1 MVCGVLFGA
10 PTHGRCLRSS
20 GKVKESWMNTY
31 KDFQAKTVD
40 QAIEDACR
48 FFDVERDVL
57 EIDIVSGGSSGI
69 FGLGAKKAAIRA
81 RKRRLAAAGVEEP
94 ALVVAGPVAVE
105 PKRVQVLEVAV
116 QDEADAEAEVE
127 VDAAA
132 DFEDEDEPRQVASLT
147 AEEMVRLEADI
158 RTIMVALLKPIA
170 ANVTL
175 AIDTSASP
183 VTVHIDDQDNSG
195 LIIGRD
201 GQTITAL
208 QYLANRII
216 SKSWPQSPR
225 IQLDA
230 GDYRQKQEEQLQGIA
245 LFLSE
250 KAKKSGRVQSTRPLS
265 SFHRRVVHMALQ
277 DDRGVQTRSKGEG
290 HMKRVLIL
298 PVKRGKPAGRPPRR
312 QETAQARQS

>member
-1 MVCGVLFGA
+1 
-10 PTHGRCLRSS
+10 
-20 GKVKESWMNTY
+20 MNTY
-31 KDFQAKTVD
+31 KDFSAKTVD

-48 FFDVERDVL
+48 FFDVEREAL

-81 RKRRLAAAGVEEP
+81 RRRRLAGNGGQAPQEPVPPAAAPVAARTEKAPERVLVVEGGPENAAENGIDAGIGVE
-94 ALVVAGPVAVE
+94 
-105 PKRVQVLEVAV
+105 
-116 QDEADAEAEVE
+116 AE
-127 VDAAA
+127 A
-132 DFEDEDEPRQVASLT
+132 DFEDDDEPRQVAALS
-147 AEEMVRLEADI
+147 ADEQARLETDI
-158 RTIMVALLKPIA
+158 RAIMAALLAPIA
-170 ANVTL
+170 PEVTL
-175 AIDTSASP
+175 TIDASASP
-183 VTVHIDDQDNSG
+183 VTVHIDGEDSSG

-216 SKSWPQSPR
+216 SKTWPQSPR

-230 GDYRQKQEEQLQGIA
+230 GDYRRKQEEQLLGIA
-245 LFLSE
+245 QFLSE

-277 DDRGVQTRSKGEG
+277 NDRGVQTRSKGEG

-298 PVKRGKPAGRPPRR
+298 PVKRGKPSGRPPRR

>member
-1 MVCGVLFGA
+1 
-10 PTHGRCLRSS
+10 
-20 GKVKESWMNTY
+20 MNTY

-40 QAIEDACR
+40 QAIDDACR
-48 FFDVERDVL
+48 FFAVERDAL
-57 EIDIVSGGSSGI
+57 DIDIVSGGSSGI
-69 FGLGAKKAAIRA
+69 FGLGAKKATIRA
-81 RKRRLAAAGVEEP
+81 TRRRLNP
-94 ALVVAGPVAVE
+94 AEDTSFVN
-105 PKRVQVLEVAV
+105 EVAELRHDV
-116 QDEADAEAEVE
+116 PAGAAKRDEAESLAEAEGVME

-132 DFEDEDEPRQVASLT
+132 DFDDDDEPRPATTLSP
-147 AEEMVRLEADI
+147 EEMVRLEADI
-158 RTIMVALLKPIA
+158 RKIMTVLLAPIA
-170 ANVTL
+170 VNVTL
-175 AIDTSASP
+175 AIDVTASP
-183 VTVHIDDQDNSG
+183 VTVHIDDEDNSG

-208 QYLANRII
+208 QYLANRIV

-230 GDYRQKQEEQLQGIA
+230 GDYRQKQEEQLLSIA
-245 LFLSE
+245 QFLSE

-298 PVKRGKPAGRPPRR
+298 PVKRGKPAGRPPKR
-312 QETAQARQS
+312 QESAQAHQS

>member
-1 MVCGVLFGA
+1 MRPGVALISRERKGE
-10 PTHGRCLRSS
+10 TG
-20 GKVKESWMNTY
+20 MNTF
-31 KDFQAKTVD
+31 KEFQAKTVD

-48 FFDVERDVL
+48 FYAVERKAL

-69 FGLGAKKAAIRA
+69 FGLGAKKAVIRA
-81 RKRRLAAAGVEEP
+81 ARRRSASVRVDVPIQPAVAPVVESQASRADTSAEP
-94 ALVVAGPVAVE
+94 SRAL
-105 PKRVQVLEVAV
+105 
-116 QDEADAEAEVE
+116 DDAFPRDLEAEE
-127 VDAAA
+127 ALGDGATE
-132 DFEDEDEPRQVASLT
+132 DFEDEDEGAPATVLT
-147 AEEMVRLEADI
+147 AEELVRLETDI
-158 RTIMVALLKPIA
+158 RRIMTALLRPIA
-170 ANVTL
+170 EGVTL
-175 AIDTSASP
+175 TIDVSASP
-183 VTVHIDDQDNSG
+183 VTVHIEDGDNSG

-230 GDYRQKQEEQLQGIA
+230 GDYRQKQEEQLLSVAQ
-245 LFLSE
+245 FLSE

-277 DDRGVQTRSKGEG
+277 DDRGVETRSKGEG

-298 PVKRGKPAGRPPRR
+298 PVKRGKTSGRPPRR
-312 QETAQARQS
+312 QDTPQARQS

>member
-1 MVCGVLFGA
+1 
-10 PTHGRCLRSS
+10 
-20 GKVKESWMNTY
+20 MNTY

-40 QAIEDACR
+40 QAIDDACR
-48 FFDVERDVL
+48 FFAVERDAL
-57 EIDIVSGGSSGI
+57 DIDIVSGGSSGI
-69 FGLGAKKAAIRA
+69 FGLGAKKATIRA
-81 RKRRLAAAGVEEP
+81 TRRRLSPAEDTSFVSVAADPGHDVPAGAPKPDEEET
-94 ALVVAGPVAVE
+94 L
-105 PKRVQVLEVAV
+105 
-116 QDEADAEAEVE
+116 AEAGETME

-132 DFEDEDEPRQVASLT
+132 EFDEDDEPRPATTLSP
-147 AEEMVRLEADI
+147 EEMARLEADI
-158 RTIMVALLKPIA
+158 RKIMTVLLKPIA
-170 ANVTL
+170 VNVTL
-175 AIDTSASP
+175 TIDVSASP

-208 QYLANRII
+208 QYLANRIV

-230 GDYRQKQEEQLQGIA
+230 GDYRQKQEEQLLGIA
-245 LFLSE
+245 QFLSE

-312 QETAQARQS
+312 QESAQAHQS

>member
-1 MVCGVLFGA
+1 
-10 PTHGRCLRSS
+10 
-20 GKVKESWMNTY
+20 MNTY

-48 FFDVERDVL
+48 FFDAERDAL

-81 RKRRLAAAGVEEP
+81 RKRRLTAAAPESSERAEAKPLAAEPRGVQ
-94 ALVVAGPVAVE
+94 
-105 PKRVQVLEVAV
+105 KRERAV
-116 QDEADAEAEVE
+116 QDEVDVEAEAEI
-127 VDAAA
+127 DAVA
-132 DFEDEDEPRQVASLT
+132 DFDDDDEPRQVATLS
-147 AEEMVRLEADI
+147 AEEIIRLEADI
-158 RTIMVALLKPIA
+158 RTIMVALLKPVVV
-170 ANVTL
+170 NVTL
-175 AIDTSASP
+175 TIDASASP

-277 DDRGVQTRSKGEG
+277 NDRGVQTRSKGEG

-298 PVKRGKPAGRPPRR
+298 PVKRGKTTGRPPRR
-312 QETAQARQS
+312 QEAAQARQS

>member
-1 MVCGVLFGA
+1 
-10 PTHGRCLRSS
+10 
-20 GKVKESWMNTY
+20 MNTY

-40 QAIEDACR
+40 QAIDDACR
-48 FFDVERDVL
+48 FFAVERDAL

-69 FGLGAKKAAIRA
+69 FGLGAKKATIQA
-81 RKRRLAAAGVEEP
+81 KRRRLNPAPEP
-94 ALVVAGPVAVE
+94 SIVSVVAERDVPAGA
-105 PKRVQVLEVAV
+105 PK
-116 QDEADAEAEVE
+116 QDEAEGLAEAEDALE
-127 VDAAA
+127 VDAAV
-132 DFEDEDEPRQVASLT
+132 DFDDEDEPRPATTLSP
-147 AEEMVRLEADI
+147 EERALLEADI
-158 RTIMVALLKPIA
+158 RKIMTVLLAPIA
-170 ANVTL
+170 VNVTL
-175 AIDTSASP
+175 TIDVAASP
-183 VTVHIDDQDNSG
+183 VTVHIEDEDNSG

-208 QYLANRII
+208 QYLANRIV

-230 GDYRQKQEEQLQGIA
+230 GDYRQKQEEQLLGIA
-245 LFLSE
+245 QFLSE

-312 QETAQARQS
+312 QEPAQAHQS

>member
-1 MVCGVLFGA
+1 
-10 PTHGRCLRSS
+10 
-20 GKVKESWMNTY
+20 MNTY
-31 KDFQAKTVD
+31 KDFSAKTVD

-48 FFDVERDVL
+48 FFDVEREAL

-81 RKRRLAAAGVEEP
+81 RRRRLAGNGDQAPPAAPVAKPVTVGTESGTKRDPVVEAEP
-94 ALVVAGPVAVE
+94 EAGPE
-105 PKRVQVLEVAV
+105 SGLENGP
-116 QDEADAEAEVE
+116 ENGPENGIDAGIG
-127 VDAAA
+127 VDTDA
-132 DFEDEDEPRQVASLT
+132 DFEDDDEPRQVT
-147 AEEMVRLEADI
+147 ALSVEEQARLEADI
-158 RTIMVALLKPIA
+158 RAIMAALLAPIA
-170 ANVTL
+170 PEVTL
-175 AIDTSASP
+175 TIDASTSP
-183 VTVHIDDQDNSG
+183 VAVHIDGEDSSG

-216 SKSWPQSPR
+216 SKTWPQSPR

-230 GDYRQKQEEQLQGIA
+230 GDYRQKQEEQLLGIA
-245 LFLSE
+245 QFLSE

-277 DDRGVQTRSKGEG
+277 NDRGVQTRSKGEG

-298 PVKRGKPAGRPPRR
+298 PVKRGKPSGRPPRR

>member
-1 MVCGVLFGA
+1 M
-10 PTHGRCLRSS
+10 S
-20 GKVKESWMNTY
+20 TY
-31 KDFQAKTVD
+31 KDFQAKSVD

-48 FFDVERDVL
+48 FYAVERDAL
-57 EIDIVSGGSSGI
+57 EIEIVSGGSSGI
-69 FGLGAKKAAIRA
+69 FGLGAKKATIRA
-81 RKRRLAAAGVEEP
+81 KRRRLNPVAEEP
-94 ALVVAGPVAVE
+94 FVNAVAEQVHAVPSAAPALNEKESQAG
-105 PKRVQVLEVAV
+105 
-116 QDEADAEAEVE
+116 DDISIEADAVI
-127 VDAAA
+127 
-132 DFEDEDEPRQVASLT
+132 DFDEEDEPHPVTTLSP
-147 AEEMVRLEADI
+147 EEMVRLEADI
-158 RTIMVALLKPIA
+158 RTIMTALLKPIA
-170 ANVTL
+170 INVTM
-175 AIDTSASP
+175 AIDVASSP

-208 QYLANRII
+208 QYLANRIV

-230 GDYRQKQEEQLQGIA
+230 GDYRQKQEEQLLGIA
-245 LFLSE
+245 QFLSE

-298 PVKRGKPAGRPPRR
+298 PVKRGKPAGRPPKR
-312 QETAQARQS
+312 QEAVQARQS

>member
-1 MVCGVLFGA
+1 
-10 PTHGRCLRSS
+10 
-20 GKVKESWMNTY
+20 MNTY

-48 FFDVERDVL
+48 FFDAERDAL

-81 RKRRLAAAGVEEP
+81 RKRRLTAAAAEAPERAEAKPLASEMGGVQ
-94 ALVVAGPVAVE
+94 
-105 PKRVQVLEVAV
+105 KRERAV
-116 QDEADAEAEVE
+116 QDEVDVEAEAEI
-127 VDAAA
+127 DAVT
-132 DFEDEDEPRQVASLT
+132 DFDDEDEPRQVATLS
-147 AEEMVRLEADI
+147 AEEIIRLEADI
-158 RTIMVALLKPIA
+158 RAIMVALLKPVA
-170 ANVTL
+170 VNVTL
-175 AIDTSASP
+175 TIDASASP

-216 SKSWPQSPR
+216 SKSWSQSPR

-277 DDRGVQTRSKGEG
+277 NDRGVQTRSKGEG

-312 QETAQARQS
+312 QEAAQARQP

>member
-1 MVCGVLFGA
+1 MDTF
-10 PTHGRCLRSS
+10 
-20 GKVKESWMNTY
+20 KE
-31 KDFQAKTVD
+31 FRARTVD
-40 QAIEDACR
+40 QAIDDACR
-48 FFDVERDVL
+48 FYAVEREAL

-69 FGLGAKKAAIRA
+69 FGLGAKKATIRA
-81 RKRRLAAAGVEEP
+81 RRRRLAPVQPEVPAPPKVEQCEAEASPVLPVAESGLDLETVQP
-94 ALVVAGPVAVE
+94 ALE
-105 PKRVQVLEVAV
+105 IE
-116 QDEADAEAEVE
+116 E
-127 VDAAA
+127 
-132 DFEDEDEPRQVASLT
+132 DFDDEDENVTVVTLS

-158 RTIMVALLKPIA
+158 REMMTALLRPI
-170 ANVTL
+170 NPEPVLT
-175 AIDTSASP
+175 IDMGATP
-183 VTVHIDDQDNSG
+183 IQVHIDDDENSG

-201 GQTITAL
+201 GQTITAM

-230 GDYRQKQEEQLQGIA
+230 GDYRQKQEEQLMSVA

-277 DDRGVQTRSKGEG
+277 NDRGVQTRSKGEG

-298 PVKRGKPAGRPPRR
+298 PVKRSKPSGRPPRR
-312 QETAQARQS
+312 QEPSQRCQS